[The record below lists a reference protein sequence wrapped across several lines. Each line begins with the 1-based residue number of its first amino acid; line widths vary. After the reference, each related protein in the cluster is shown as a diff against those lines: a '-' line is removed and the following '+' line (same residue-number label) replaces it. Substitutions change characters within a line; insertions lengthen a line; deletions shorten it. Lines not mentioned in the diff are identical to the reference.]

1 MVVKRAATGVSL
13 LVVAIACALLGPAGA
28 AAISSTE
35 IVQRLSQQREAN
47 GIPGGLVERAD
58 WSADCAKHN
67 YYGAQ
72 SGELRHSEDPSS
84 PYYSAEGNWAA
95 ENSVLA
101 SGSSWNQGNPW
112 EEAPIHLIQML
123 APQLSEMGA
132 AENDNHNCA
141 TTWPGYQRP
150 EPTSLTAYSYP
161 GNGVSGVVPTERA
174 AESPFVPGDQ
184 VGLPEGTATGRYLLV
199 YLAGV
204 EPSDAPDVTA
214 TATLSTGGG
223 PVDLRVID
231 STNEEVGG
239 YMPQPSAFLIPAL
252 PLKPLT
258 AYQADVKWSM
268 EGAQLFEQRFSFTT
282 GTNPGEAVVPI
293 KKKRSSRCSHYSQ
306 AAHSLRLRAAKA
318 HLHGAHLLRTGRSSS
333 QRRRGSHLLAR
344 SRQFK
349 RLARLRSRQ
358 ARHCQ
363 ANPRLS

>member
-1 MVVKRAATGVSL
+1 VGKRAAAGLRL
-13 LVVAIACALLGPAGA
+13 LVLAAFCAVMLPSGA
-28 AAISSTE
+28 AAMGGPE

-47 GIPGGLVERAD
+47 GIPGGLLERPD

-72 SGELRHSEDPSS
+72 TGELRHSEDPSS

-141 TTWPGYQRP
+141 TTWPGYHRP
-150 EPTSLTAYSYP
+150 EPVSLTAYSYP

-174 AESPFVPGDQ
+174 FESPSVPGDQ
-184 VGLPEGTATGRYLLV
+184 VGLPQGTATGRYLLV

-204 EPSDAPDVTA
+204 DPSDAPDVTA

-223 PVDLRVID
+223 AVDLRVVD
-231 STNEEVGG
+231 STNEEIGG
-239 YMPQPSAFLIPAL
+239 YMPQPSAFLIPAQ
-252 PLKPLT
+252 PLKPQT
-258 AYQADVKWSM
+258 SYQADVMWSM
-268 EGAQLFEQRFSFTT
+268 EGALLFEQRFSFTT
-282 GTNPGEAVVPI
+282 GYDPAEAIVPI
-293 KKKRSSRCSHYSQ
+293 KKKRGSGRCRRYS
-306 AAHSLRLRAAKA
+306 RAA
-318 HLHGAHLLRTGRSSS
+318 RSL
-333 QRRRGSHLLAR
+333 QRRAARARRRHQLVR
-344 SRQFK
+344 SRRLE
-349 RLARLRSRQ
+349 RLARQKSKQ
-358 ARHCQ
+358 ARHCRAHQ
-363 ANPRLS
+363 RSS